1 MNGINLRF
9 RTFRTNIYLCGMVR
23 YFWKF
28 EIYLRFFIIFD
39 IIRKAIQNP
48 NPEPIVQS
56 HWDKE
61 TSANP
66 NFRNNSFIFG
76 QI

>member
-1 MNGINLRF
+1 
-9 RTFRTNIYLCGMVR
+9 MVR
-23 YFWKF
+23 YFQNFNLF

-48 NPEPIVQS
+48 NPEPIVHS
-56 HWDKE
+56 HWDKV

-76 QI
+76 QK